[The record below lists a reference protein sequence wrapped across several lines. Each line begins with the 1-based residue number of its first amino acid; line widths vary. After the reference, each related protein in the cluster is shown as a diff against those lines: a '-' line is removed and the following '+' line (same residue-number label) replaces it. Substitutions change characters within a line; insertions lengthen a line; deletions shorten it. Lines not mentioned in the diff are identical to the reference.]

1 MTLITQPPYEW
12 SEIRSWLV
20 YLTDR
25 LNSGAGDLTQL
36 TGTIFNIYDQYPNWL
51 YSQKLSDYY
60 HIISSY
66 STQEPTLLFIKKSA
80 RLDTS
85 TTGNVI
91 VGQVVGKYI
100 DSNIEKNG
108 SRISFHTFNDSGN
121 FKSYISLWT
130 RNQTD
135 TDFQQRII
143 LDENGTLKF
152 TTHNNAPAI
161 QFDNKS
167 SVVANNN
174 SMWVQNN
181 ELKFK
186 ELGQTVSYPAL
197 LWKSTTESTNT
208 NTTFI
213 TNMYPNISIAKE
225 FMEVGRILKF
235 KLVWNITATNAT
247 ASNRFLSIGVVFDNM
262 AYDSASFDIG
272 SGFTINNTLVVFEQ
286 FFTVLGISGNDYT
299 MGMHGQFV
307 MTANNQIRTILNTTN
322 TVTLNG
328 ASIFTV
334 RHRTKW
340 DVALTT
346 NSFVFKLGTLEAY

>member
-25 LNSGAGDLTQL
+25 LNSGAGDLSQL
-36 TGTIFNIYDQYPNWL
+36 TGSPLNLYDQYPNWVYLQTL
-51 YSQKLSDYY
+51 YNEYIY
-60 HIISSY
+60 IRSY
-66 STQEPTLLFIKKSA
+66 STGTPQIFFFKKNN
-80 RLDTS
+80 RTDTT
-85 TTGNVI
+85 TTGTNVLLGVI
-91 VGQVVGKYI
+91 GSRYFQSDVIKDASRIEFRYDYDGTDS
-100 DSNIEKNG
+100 DSNIQFYTHK
-108 SRISFHTFNDSGN
+108 DSGSIE
-121 FKSYISLWT
+121 KRLEI
-130 RNQTD
+130 
-135 TDFQQRII
+135 
-143 LDENGTLKF
+143 DENGALNLSGETDS
-152 TTHNNAPAI
+152 PSI
-161 QFDNKS
+161 VFDNKS
-167 SVVANNN
+167 TVVSNNN

-208 NTTFI
+208 NTTSV
-213 TNMYPNISIAKE
+213 TNMYPNISITKE

-247 ASNRFLSIGVVFDNM
+247 ASNRFLSIGVVFDNT
-262 AYDSASFDIG
+262 AYDSTSFDIG
-272 SGFTINNTLVVFEQ
+272 FGSTINSTLVIFEQ
-286 FFTVLGISGNDYT
+286 FYTVLGISGNDYT
-299 MGMHGQFV
+299 MGMHGQFY
-307 MTANNQIRTILNTTN
+307 MTANNQIRTILNTAN